1 MKDHCLYI
9 LFLVAVLSFAACKK
23 TEIKEPEYGPDSIQA
38 FLPETKTSFSDEGT
52 FSWEAGDALSVAD
65 GSGTLPG
72 RPKPGSRAPIPT
84 ERRVRLPFPLPVRTA

>member
-1 MKDHCLYI
+1 MFFRRIQKKDMKDHCLYI

-65 GSGTLPG
+65 GSGTFSTL
-72 RPKPGSRAPIPT
+72 
-84 ERRVRLPFPLPVRTA
+84 RRVRLPFPLPVRTA